1 MSQSKLTD
9 LLAGIQSA
17 VATAM
22 QQVEMQHTNMLKKYF
37 DIDDSGNHIT
47 AKTVAIEIPARNTT
61 SSSTEIINVPLVTL
75 VPIRSLKIDE
85 ISLDFEARISAVEL
99 QELQKSSENK
109 PDNKTKKHSSDPESE
124 MGSGY
129 QLTKNQL
136 APQIYIEMKKSTF
149 ATSTTPVKIS
159 IKFKDNDPPE
169 GIVRVSEHILN
180 QIK

>member
-37 DIDDSGNHIT
+37 DIDDSGSHIT

-109 PDNKTKKHSSDPESE
+109 PDNKNKKHSDPESE

>member
-37 DIDDSGNHIT
+37 DIDESGSHIT
-47 AKTVAIEIPARNTT
+47 AKTVAIEIPARNT
-61 SSSTEIINVPLVTL
+61 SNSNTEIINVPLVTL
-75 VPIRSLKIDE
+75 VPIRSLKIEE

-99 QELQKSSENK
+99 QELQKTPE
-109 PDNKTKKHSSDPESE
+109 NKTKKHSSDPESE

>member
-37 DIDDSGNHIT
+37 DIDESGSHIT
-47 AKTVAIEIPARNTT
+47 AKTVAIEIPARNT
-61 SSSTEIINVPLVTL
+61 SNSNTEIINVPLVTL
-75 VPIRSLKIDE
+75 VPIRSLKIEE

-99 QELQKSSENK
+99 QELQKTPE
-109 PDNKTKKHSSDPESE
+109 NKTKKHSSDQENE
-124 MGSGY
+124 IGSGY
-129 QLTKNQL
+129 KLADLKQ

-149 ATSTTPVKIS
+149 NTSTTPVKIS

>member
-37 DIDDSGNHIT
+37 DIDESGSHIT

-61 SSSTEIINVPLVTL
+61 SSNTEIINVPLVTL
-75 VPIRSLKIDE
+75 VPIRSLKIE
-85 ISLDFEARISAVEL
+85 KISLDFEARISAVEL

-109 PDNKTKKHSSDPESE
+109 TDKKKHSDSE
-124 MGSGY
+124 KNIGSGY
-129 QLTKNQL
+129 QLTKNEL
-136 APQIYIEMKKSTF
+136 FPQIYIEMKKSTF

-159 IKFKDNDPPE
+159 IEFKDNDPPE

>member
-17 VATAM
+17 VAAAM

-37 DIDDSGNHIT
+37 DIDESGSHIT

-61 SSSTEIINVPLVTL
+61 SSNTEIINVPLVTL
-75 VPIRSLKIDE
+75 VPIRSLKIE
-85 ISLDFEARISAVEL
+85 KISLDFEARISAVEL

-109 PDNKTKKHSSDPESE
+109 TDKKKHSDPEKNI
-124 MGSGY
+124 GSGY
-129 QLTKNQL
+129 QLTKNEL
-136 APQIYIEMKKSTF
+136 FPQIYIEMKKSTF

-159 IKFKDNDPPE
+159 IEFKDNDPPE